1 MGKNILLIADM
12 QNDFIN
18 GSLSVEGANTA
29 VDNLIDYLN
38 KEECNKYEWIIAT
51 LDQHP
56 YNHISFNEWPR
67 HCVKNTSGA
76 AIPDRLI
83 AKLYEIMVEKN

>member
-51 LDQHP
+51 LD
-56 YNHISFNEWPR
+56 
-67 HCVKNTSGA
+67 
-76 AIPDRLI
+76 
-83 AKLYEIMVEKN
+83 